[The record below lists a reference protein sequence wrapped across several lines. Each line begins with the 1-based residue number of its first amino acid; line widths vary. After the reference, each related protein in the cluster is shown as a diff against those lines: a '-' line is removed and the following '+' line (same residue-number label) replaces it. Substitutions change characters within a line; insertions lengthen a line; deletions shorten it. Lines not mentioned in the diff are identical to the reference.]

1 MREHLPRAVMQCNTI
16 AWIDGN
22 MRARMTPASPA
33 EKGTATMP
41 VDSSAER
48 HPTVP
53 LSEQEESLRLLHASG
68 ARHRSLGT
76 HRLRNGFSRYSVVT
90 RAAVVLDQ
98 RSTASAT

>member
-53 LSEQEESLRLLHASG
+53 LCGGQNVSVSLAQ
-68 ARHRSLGT
+68 
-76 HRLRNGFSRYSVVT
+76 VEC
-90 RAAVVLDQ
+90 AVVHPAL
-98 RSTASAT
+98 TA